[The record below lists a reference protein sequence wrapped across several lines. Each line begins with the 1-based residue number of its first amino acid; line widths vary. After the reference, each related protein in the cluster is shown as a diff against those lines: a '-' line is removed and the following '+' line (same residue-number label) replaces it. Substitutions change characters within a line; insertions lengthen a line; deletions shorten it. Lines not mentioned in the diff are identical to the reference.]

1 MSTLPIENTWIVL
14 VDLLSDLK
22 KKGHEIPKSVP
33 SDLSFIRS
41 QIGFYKRDMNA
52 PEMMKEYMDAEMSLT
67 SIQEM
72 LLNIGNQEGPDYI
85 EKWETALKNAGKGEV
100 ERKIPK
106 LGSHFVVNTP
116 PGFSSGRITLKK
128 PIDVERIQEIA
139 EYENLIIEF
148 EDDVTIIL
156 FGDKENVQR
165 GLREMGP
172 FFAEE

>member
-1 MSTLPIENTWIVL
+1 
-14 VDLLSDLK
+14 
-22 KKGHEIPKSVP
+22 
-33 SDLSFIRS
+33 
-41 QIGFYKRDMNA
+41 MNA

-172 FFAEE
+172 FFSEE